1 MPLDDS
7 RIPTRLKLFALWTAL
22 MFCYVYGDYFQLYQ
36 PGKLQAMLSG
46 RTDIGPVSQEAL
58 LGMSLVLAVP
68 ALMTF
73 LSLVLPPPVCR
84 WANIVLGVIYTL
96 IILLAIQ
103 GAWQFYILF
112 GVIEMAISLSIVWY
126 AWRWPKGAIAS

>member
-36 PGKLQAMLSG
+36 PGKLQAMLNG
-46 RTDIGPVSQEAL
+46 RTDIGPVSQQAL
-58 LGMSLVLAVP
+58 LSMSLVLAIP

-84 WANIVLGVIYTL
+84 WANIVLGAIYTL
-96 IILLAIQ
+96 IMLLAIQ
-103 GAWQFYILF
+103 GAWQFYIFF
-112 GVIEMAISLSIVWY
+112 GVIEMATSLSIVWY
-126 AWRWPKGAIAS
+126 AWRWPKDTAAS